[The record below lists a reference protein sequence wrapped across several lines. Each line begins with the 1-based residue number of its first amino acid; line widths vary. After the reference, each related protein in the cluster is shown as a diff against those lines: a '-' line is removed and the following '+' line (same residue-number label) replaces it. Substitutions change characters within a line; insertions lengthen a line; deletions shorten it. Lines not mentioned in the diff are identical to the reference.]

1 MLIQPRKEISV
12 LSLLDPEVPE
22 GRLLDDGTWGINFA
36 AARLNYPDM
45 GLKTVVP
52 AWNNMS
58 KNDNCKLLLNT
69 AMVAQKT
76 ITEDVEV
83 DKHVTLFVAPE
94 RLLSGDWELSYQITR
109 FGQKPEPGPTIK
121 LSVKLE
127 LPAGQDLNPDY
138 GHSELTMAFDPP
150 DVERDG
156 VDKATAEAGVLVYA
170 KPKPGDGLLY
180 KNCAV
185 GDKLILAW
193 AGKTVISEPLTQEQF
208 DDPEGNPFA
217 VLADKDTI
225 LLAGDSDGV
234 SVSYKIRDRVYNESE
249 DWCEAVSIVVDTQGL
264 RLGAPIL
271 KQADGLVVDLEA
283 LGDELPLV
291 EVWAED
297 VNIFQKNDE
306 IYLSVTGTND
316 EGKEISELVIQR
328 IETTPPVRV
337 SIAHDNSTLRALAK
351 RTVVYSY
358 HVRRGGVV
366 VDNSRSKSRAYSVI
380 GEPTRLAAPI
390 AIDQISGA
398 LDPEAREYRILIPYD
413 PLITPDNAIEL
424 KWFGARPD
432 LTIYDPELEWY
443 FPTEDE
449 ANDPEGFIV
458 TVPGEHGKTLKGGTL
473 DLSYNLLS
481 DENGTITRRSSRHAS
496 LLSVGEAQRELVKPI
511 VLGEKDGVLE
521 PKDLPGG
528 RSEVKCPNPVN
539 DPTKSKDE
547 VHWALYDADGVL
559 IFTDKKVVNA
569 LNAGQDIKFPL
580 DEAFVAEYLENRRG
594 EKLEASYFI
603 KRYGTDKTS
612 QSNPL
617 AFIIGT
623 AQQQLPPGE
632 VIEAIDDVLDV
643 ADAANG
649 ANAEFAANDADNAGH
664 HYYIRWA
671 TADAKVEHPDDRL
684 ITSANKGKPVKFT
697 IPANIVKDSVGKD
710 VILSY
715 EVELLD
721 GAKQPGKDY
730 TLSVVQNAFRLPV
743 ATFKE
748 ASGTEKNLLNPDDV
762 LGGAT
767 VIIAAGALLKE
778 GDKVVVSFE
787 GLTTTAY
794 PHLVTADQADKEL
807 SLIKVPHAEITKCE
821 GKTAALN
828 YTIER
833 KAGGTDGPSSSTVYE
848 VRKVVASGKLL
859 VMGARYARGIFRQ
872 SSASRF
878 ISAFNATTLQ
888 PVQAE
893 WKYADETTWTTATT
907 WADSAPEKPLQVR
920 TGDDQIT
927 LTRLNIFGSGG
938 EGTVANDGAF
948 VALRDKNNVAGW
960 GNPLYGAK
968 IPATFQT
975 FTDIVSVACSGSSY
989 AAIRSNNFTVAWPGT
1004 AGQGG
1009 EMAGIDAQNFVQ
1021 LAGNSLAIAGRK
1033 ADGTVHAWGDA
1044 TNGGTLTDDV
1054 KALTDV
1060 VDIISAAKAFA
1071 ALRATGQIVAWG
1083 ASAALGAVV
1092 PPEIGSLTD
1101 IIHVMGNAHAFVAR
1115 RVNDT
1120 VVAWGNPAA
1129 GGLVPDAIAS
1139 LGDIKQLACA
1149 NAQAFTALRATR
1161 QVVAWGNATY
1171 GADVPGE
1178 IQSLTDVV
1186 SVVANSNA
1194 FAALRASG
1202 HIVAW
1207 PAKNAGGLVPDAIA
1221 GRDDFVQLAGSSGAF
1236 AALCKDGTVMA
1247 WGEAASGGDVTA
1259 ITDQLVRV
1267 RAIYDN
1273 RHGFTAVTAD
1283 ANVVTWG
1290 NPLGGGDSSGAQ
1302 DRLKGQVSY
1311 YASTGSS

>member
-12 LSLLDPEVPE
+12 LSLLDAEIPG
-22 GRLLDDGTWGINFA
+22 GRLLDDGTWGINLA
-36 AARLNYPDM
+36 AARLTYPDK
-45 GLKTVVP
+45 GLKVQIP

-58 KNDNCKLLLNT
+58 KSDNCKLYLGT
-69 AMVAQKT
+69 TMVAQKT
-76 ITEDVEV
+76 ITEDIEV
-83 DKHVTLFVAPE
+83 DKHVTLFVPPE

-109 FGQKPEPGPTIK
+109 FGQKPEQGPTNK
-121 LSVKLE
+121 LSAKLE

-138 GHSELTMAFDPP
+138 GHSELTMAFEP
-150 DVERDG
+150 DVVRDG
-156 VDKATAEAGVLVYA
+156 VDKATAEAGVQVFA
-170 KPKPGDGLLY
+170 KPKPGDGALY
-180 KNCAV
+180 KNAAV
-185 GDKLILAW
+185 GDVLFLAW
-193 AGKTVISEPLTQEQF
+193 AGKTVESEPVTQEQL
-208 DDPEGNPFA
+208 DDPEDNPIV
-217 VLADKDTI
+217 VLADKATI
-225 LLAGDSDGV
+225 LSAGDSDGV
-234 SVSYKIRDRVYNESE
+234 LVSYKIRDRVYNESE
-249 DWCEAVSIVVDTQGL
+249 DWCEAVHIVVDTQGL

-271 KQADGLVVDLEA
+271 KQADGLVVDLDK

-291 EVWAED
+291 EIWAED
-297 VNIFQKNDE
+297 ANIFKKNDE
-306 IYLSVTGTND
+306 IYLSVIGTND
-316 EGKEISELVIQR
+316 DGEEISELVIQA
-328 IETTPPVRV
+328 ITTTPPVRV
-337 SIAHDNSTLRALAK
+337 SIEHKNSTLRALAK

-398 LDPEAREYRILIPYD
+398 LDPEAREYRIRIPYD

-449 ANDPEGFIV
+449 ANDLKGFIV

-473 DLSYNLLS
+473 DLSYKLLS
-481 DENGTITRRSSRHAS
+481 DENGTITRRASRHAS

-511 VLGEKDGVLE
+511 VLGEKDGSLE
-521 PKDLPGG
+521 PKDLPVG
-528 RSEVKCPNPVN
+528 RSEVKCPNPIN
-539 DPTKSKDE
+539 DPTKTKDE
-547 VHWALYDADGVL
+547 VHWELYDADGVL
-559 IFTDKKVVNA
+559 IFTDKKLVNA

-580 DEAFVAEYLENRRG
+580 DEAFVAKHFEARRG
-594 EKLEASYFI
+594 EKLEIKYFI
-603 KRYGTDKTS
+603 KRFETGKTNH
-612 QSNPL
+612 SNSL
-617 AFIIGT
+617 VFVIGT
-623 AQQQLPPGE
+623 AQQQLTPGK
-632 VIEAIDDVLDV
+632 VIEAIKDVLDV

-649 ANAEFAANDADNAGH
+649 ATAEFAANDAENAGH
-664 HYYIRWA
+664 HYHIKWT
-671 TADAKVEHPDDRL
+671 TADGEVEHPDDRL

-697 IPANIVKDSVGKD
+697 IPANIVKDSVGKG
-710 VILSY
+710 VTLSY
-715 EVELLD
+715 YVELLD
-721 GAKQPGKDY
+721 GAKQPGEDY
-730 TLSVVQNAFRLPV
+730 VLSVVQNAFRLPA

-748 ASGTEKNLLNPDDV
+748 ASGSQKNLLNPDDV

-767 VIIAAGALLKE
+767 VVIAADALLKE
-778 GDKVVVSFE
+778 DDKVIVSFE
-787 GLTTTAY
+787 GLTTTVY
-794 PHLVTADQADKEL
+794 PHLVTAAQAGKEL
-807 SLIKVPHAEITKCE
+807 SLIKVPHAEIVKCD
-821 GKTAALN
+821 GKTVGLK
-828 YTIER
+828 YTVER
-833 KAGGTDGPSSSTVYE
+833 KAGGTDGPSSSTAYE
-848 VRKVVASGKLL
+848 VRKVIGSGKLL
-859 VMGARYARGIFRQ
+859 VMGARYARGVFRE
-872 SSASRF
+872 SSASRL
-878 ISAFNATTLQ
+878 ISAFNATTLL

-893 WKYADETTWTTATT
+893 WKYSDETTWTTAAT
-907 WADSAPEKPLQVR
+907 WTDTAPEKSLQVR

-975 FTDIVSVACSGSSY
+975 FTDILSVACSGSSY

-1009 EMAGIDAQNFVQ
+1009 EMTGIDAQNFVQ

-1033 ADGTVHAWGDA
+1033 TNGSVHAWGDA
-1044 TNGGTLTDDV
+1044 TNGGTPTDDV

-1060 VDIISAAKAFA
+1060 VDIIPAAKAFA
-1071 ALRATGQIVAWG
+1071 ALRATGQVVAWG
-1083 ASAALGAVV
+1083 AGEALGSVV
-1092 PPEIGSLTD
+1092 PAEIGSLTD
-1101 IIHVMGNAHAFVAR
+1101 ITHLMGNAHAFVAR

-1129 GGLVPDAIAS
+1129 GGLVPDPVAS

-1171 GADVPGE
+1171 GAEVPGE

-1207 PAKNAGGLVPDAIA
+1207 PAANAGGLVPDAIA

-1236 AALCKDGTVMA
+1236 AALCKDGTVVA

-1259 ITDQLVRV
+1259 IADQLVKV

-1273 RHGFTAVTAD
+1273 RHGFTAITAD

-1290 NPLGGGDSSGAQ
+1290 DPLGGGDSSGAQ

-1311 YASTGSS
+1311 YAPTSSS